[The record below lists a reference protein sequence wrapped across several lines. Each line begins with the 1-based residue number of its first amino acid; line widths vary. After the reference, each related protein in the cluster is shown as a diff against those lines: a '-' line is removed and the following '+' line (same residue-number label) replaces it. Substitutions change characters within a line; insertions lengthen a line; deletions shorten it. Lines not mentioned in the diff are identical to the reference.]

1 MNIKTNKN
9 YDKDNDLALK
19 IGLKTK
25 PFLTTNLGMLYN
37 DDCLKVMNKMKSNI
51 FDCIFADPP
60 FNLKKDYGTNFNDNT
75 NDYFNWSSK
84 WIRECIRLL
93 KDGGSFFIYAMPSL
107 AVKFVS
113 ELDKELEFRHW
124 IAMTMKGS
132 FPRGNKLYPAHYA
145 LLYYTKGT
153 PNVFNKLRTPIQ
165 KCRHCDKDVKDY
177 GGHRKSLNPDGINLT
192 DFWEDTSP
200 NRHSKYKVRA
210 GINELKIT
218 IPERAILMSTN
229 EYDLVF
235 DPFGGGGS
243 TYQVCQQYSRR
254 WIGTEMYDC
263 EIIKQRLENNL
274 LINKKAGV
282 KPAKKVAKK
291 TGN

>member
-93 KDGGSFFIYAMPSL
+93 KDGGAFFIYAMPSL

-145 LLYYTKGT
+145 LLYYTK
-153 PNVFNKLRTPIQ
+153 
-165 KCRHCDKDVKDY
+165 
-177 GGHRKSLNPDGINLT
+177 
-192 DFWEDTSP
+192 
-200 NRHSKYKVRA
+200 
-210 GINELKIT
+210 
-218 IPERAILMSTN
+218 
-229 EYDLVF
+229 
-235 DPFGGGGS
+235 
-243 TYQVCQQYSRR
+243 
-254 WIGTEMYDC
+254 
-263 EIIKQRLENNL
+263 L
-274 LINKKAGV
+274 LH
-282 KPAKKVAKK
+282 
-291 TGN
+291 